1 MYTANFYILQKTGNI
16 KQCEVIFTG
25 NVILRT
31 VILFIALLIMLR
43 LLGKRQIGQLQPYE
57 FALTLI
63 AADLATT
70 PMSDIN
76 TPLLWGIIP
85 IYVLLA
91 IGLLLSL
98 VSLKSVTARK
108 IICGKP
114 RMLIERGVISEKA
127 LASVRYTVNDLLEQL
142 RGKDIFDISQVY
154 YAILETNGEITVIP
168 KSNFRPCTPEDFS
181 LSPLQEDLTLAL
193 IMDGKIQ
200 KTNMDCAKITEKKL
214 LKAVKSLGFSS
225 LDEILLLTYDGTKI
239 YIHGKGENPAVKE
252 KQCVI

>member
-1 MYTANFYILQKTGNI
+1 MYTANFYILQISGNI
-16 KQCEVIFTG
+16 KLSEVIFTG

-31 VILFIALLIMLR
+31 VILFVALLIMLR

-70 PMSDIN
+70 PMSNIN

-91 IGLLLSL
+91 IGLFLSL
-98 VSLKSVTARK
+98 ISLKSVTARK
-108 IICGKP
+108 AICGKP
-114 RMLIERGVISEKA
+114 RMLIERGVISEEA

-154 YAILETNGEITVIP
+154 YALLETNGEITVIP
-168 KSNFRPCTPEDFS
+168 KSGFRPCVPDDFALAPE
-181 LSPLQEDLTLAL
+181 QENIAFAL
-193 IMDGKIQ
+193 IMDGKLQ
-200 KTNMDCAKITEKKL
+200 KTNMDCANITKKKL
-214 LKAVKSLGFSS
+214 LKKIKSLGFSS
-225 LDEILLLTYDGTKI
+225 FEEILLLTYDGAKI
-239 YIHGKGENPAVKE
+239 YVHGNGENPVIKE